1 MNVQGEKKQ
10 EGRKKNPFSPVF
22 YFFFSVSPRVYFQ
35 KESTFQTSREFL
47 INPECGVIT
56 AFVLAGHRH
65 LYSHILDSKDPSS

>member
-10 EGRKKNPFSPVF
+10 ERRKKKSIFTCIL
-22 YFFFSVSPRVYFQ
+22 FFFSVSPRVYFQ

-65 LYSHILDSKDPSS
+65 LYSHIPDSKDPSS

>member
-1 MNVQGEKKQ
+1 MFRERRNKK
-10 EGRKKNPFSPVF
+10 EGKKNPFSPVF

-65 LYSHILDSKDPSS
+65 LYSHIPDSKDPSS